1 MKAMTRKGERKTRRK
16 ERREKKG
23 QMITS
28 VQMMMIQLAQKLR
41 KRRNILK
48 HPALRLGIIVIT

>member
-1 MKAMTRKGERKTRRK
+1 MKARTGKGERKTRRK

-48 HPALRLGIIVIT
+48 HPTLRLGIIVIT